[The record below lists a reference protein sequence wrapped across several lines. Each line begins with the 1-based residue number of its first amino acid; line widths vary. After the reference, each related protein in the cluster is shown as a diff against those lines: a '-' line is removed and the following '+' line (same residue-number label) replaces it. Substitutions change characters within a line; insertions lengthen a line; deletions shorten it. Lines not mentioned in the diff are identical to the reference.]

1 MTAVVGMLGRVNWHR
16 RPPLNASR
24 AHRAQLR
31 VMPGNLACARVLP
44 VIDRRSLGSLRSV
57 RGRRLCLQQRLHRQQ
72 DADPAAVRRVA
83 PAPSSWPTCV
93 LRTSRARVRSCAEC
107 AQTRCNGVRSRRT
120 VRSCARAG
128 GCVLCVPFPTSRVFH
143 TCPIVARRAHSW
155 RRGRQRC
162 CEPLVFS
169 RVRAGE
175 VWSKWRCAHAC
186 FHV

>member
-72 DADPAAVRRVA
+72 DTDPAAVRVWHQRQARGQPAFCAPRAHACAVA
-83 PAPSSWPTCV
+83 QNAHKH
-93 LRTSRARVRSCAEC
+93 AAMAMEVRSF
-107 AQTRCNGVRSRRT
+107 RSALT
-120 VRSCARAG
+120 
-128 GCVLCVPFPTSRVFH
+128 LCVPFPTSRVFH
-143 TCPIVARRAHSW
+143 TCSIVARRAHSW